1 MRLYNDNLSKSDAD
15 RIATFDKWLLQIGNG
30 SDYDNADMELIKIP
44 PDLCGNP
51 CEDPMK
57 SIVQAIYPSLLKNY
71 NDPAYL
77 TERAILTPKNEV
89 VHDLNDM
96 IMNVI
101 PGESRTYLSSDSICK
116 ASMKT
121 DQNELLYP
129 AEFLNSLKF
138 NGVPNH
144 DIQLKEGT
152 PIMLLRNLNQSEGL
166 CNGTR
171 LIITRLGK
179 WSIRADIISGTNI
192 GQNVT
197 IPRIIMSPNESRVT
211 SREGLTI
218 INADDE
224 MEDKTFVKN
233 IVYRE
238 VFEYISPSNSMAQK
252 SDNLQDDITHDHAI
266 RKLMVIDDE
275 ERDKIDGKNLED
287 YPGGNASLRKKKR
300 KAIILDDEDDC
311 ELGGKEN

>member
-15 RIATFDKWLLQIGNG
+15 RIATFNKWLLQIGNG
-30 SDYDNADMELIKIP
+30 SDYDNADRELIKIP

-57 SIVQAIYPSLLKNY
+57 SIVEAIYPSLLKNY

-89 VHDLNDM
+89 VHDLNDI

-116 ASMKT
+116 ESMKT

-138 NGVPNH
+138 NGVPNN

-171 LIITRLGK
+171 LIITRVTAPNPG
-179 WSIRADIISGTNI
+179 SGI
-192 GQNVT
+192 
-197 IPRIIMSPNESRVT
+197 
-211 SREGLTI
+211 
-218 INADDE
+218 
-224 MEDKTFVKN
+224 
-233 IVYRE
+233 
-238 VFEYISPSNSMAQK
+238 
-252 SDNLQDDITHDHAI
+252 
-266 RKLMVIDDE
+266 
-275 ERDKIDGKNLED
+275 
-287 YPGGNASLRKKKR
+287 
-300 KAIILDDEDDC
+300 
-311 ELGGKEN
+311 